1 MKIKKL
7 CITAVFICA
16 AACLSALET
25 ILPPIVPIAGV
36 RVGFG
41 NIITLF
47 VLYIGGSWRVPDAY
61 IIAVLRCFL
70 AALITGSLLSAA
82 YGLVGGV
89 FACTAMTVMRGI
101 LPRKKDGTRAF
112 DPQFLPFTAVA
123 GAIFHIAGQTLT
135 AVLFYGSK
143 YVLAYTPVLIASAIV
158 GGLLTGFITFVLLG
172 KLPKKFIENIRDL

>member
-25 ILPPIVPIAGV
+25 ILPPIVPIAGI
-36 RVGFG
+36 RVGLG

>member
-25 ILPPIVPIAGV
+25 ILPPIVPIAGI
-36 RVGFG
+36 RVGLG

-89 FACTAMTVMRGI
+89 FACTAMAVMRGI

-143 YVLAYTPVLIASAIV
+143 YVLAYAPVLIASAIV

>member
-1 MKIKKL
+1 MNIKKL
-7 CITAVFICA
+7 CVTAIFICT

-25 ILPPIVPIAGV
+25 ILPPIVPIAGI
-36 RVGFG
+36 RVGLG

-47 VLYIGGSWRVPDAY
+47 VLYIGGSWRIPDAY

-82 YGLVGGV
+82 YGLAGGV
-89 FACTAMTVMRGI
+89 LACTAMAVMRGI
-101 LPRKKDGTRAF
+101 LPRKKDGTCAP

-135 AVLFYGSK
+135 AILFYGSK
-143 YVLAYTPVLIASAIV
+143 YVLAYTPVLLASAIV
-158 GGLLTGFITFVLLG
+158 GGLLTGFLTFLLLR
-172 KLPKKFIENIRDL
+172 KLPRKFIENIKKS

>member
-7 CITAVFICA
+7 CITAIFICA

-25 ILPPIVPIAGV
+25 ILPPIVPIAGI
-36 RVGFG
+36 RVGLG
-41 NIITLF
+41 NVITLF

-70 AALITGSLLSAA
+70 AALITGSLLGAV

-89 FACTAMTVMRGI
+89 FACSAMAVMRGI
-101 LPRKKDGTRAF
+101 LPRKKDGTCAF

-123 GAIFHIAGQTLT
+123 GAIFHIAGQMLT
-135 AVLFYGSK
+135 AFLFYGSK

-158 GGLLTGFITFVLLG
+158 GGLLTGFIAFILLG
-172 KLPKKFIENIRDL
+172 KLPRKFIENIRNP

>member
-25 ILPPIVPIAGV
+25 ILPPIVPIAGI
-36 RVGFG
+36 RVGLG

-47 VLYIGGSWRVPDAY
+47 VLYIGGSWHVSDAY

>member
-1 MKIKKL
+1 MNIKKL
-7 CITAVFICA
+7 CVMAIFICA

-25 ILPPIVPIAGV
+25 ILPPIVPIAGI
-36 RVGFG
+36 RVGLG

-47 VLYIGGSWRVPDAY
+47 VLYVGGSWRIPDAY

-89 FACTAMTVMRGI
+89 LACTAMAIMRGI
-101 LPRKKDGTRAF
+101 LPRKKDGTRSP
-112 DPQFLPFTAVA
+112 DPQYLPFTAVA

-135 AVLFYGSK
+135 AILFYGSK
-143 YVLAYTPVLIASAIV
+143 YVLAYAPVLLATAIV
-158 GGLLTGFITFVLLG
+158 GGLLTGFLTFLLLG
-172 KLPKKFIENIRDL
+172 KLPRKFIENIKKL